1 MAAACFPYALPSPKL
16 PPPPNSLSKTHSHIG
31 LSLIRR
37 IPKLSG
43 SPVAFRMP
51 VAYPYGKKK
60 PVSASL
66 DFGTSYRK
74 KKSISPDGVQEEE
87 LLFETHIGASAP
99 LLPPTI
105 PPKPSKPV
113 QYPQQFYVFL
123 SLVLTLIGELHK
135 NSNVSGGGGGGGG
148 GGEKDVDGDG
158 SSNADPPPPCAASLG
173 FLTRFTSSEKISLS
187 SHVKETRFELHG
199 NVSAS
204 LFGGKFSQFLNW
216 DFFNHVAVQAIIA
229 IVTKIRGGDGGGRGG
244 RGSAAAAVER
254 VMHPRVKLPASLD
267 FETFVFKKEKIIL
280 AGHDKYIVRGGKDVF
295 PLLPY
300 AFKGIEQIGV
310 IGWVSQGSVQ
320 AQNLRDALAEVKSD
334 IKVKV
339 GLKKNS
345 SSFAEARAAGFTEE
359 SDTLGDIWETISG
372 SDLVL
377 LLVSNA
383 EQARQKTRS
392 FSILNSSLRTLCG
405 VKNKSKYR
413 VGASNTDGVVLLLV
427 FDVIIEIVSCDVLQG
442 LLFCMYCINANLLAQ
457 GSICREVE
465 FGSMYQIRVGE
476 ENVSDF
482 LAHLQHICFQ
492 YIFPHNS
499 SSRGKSSVMHSAGVY
514 EKVFSRMKPN
524 SILGLS
530 HGFLIEH
537 LQSMGLGFPK
547 HISVIAVCPVEE
559 AQSVRRESVH
569 GQKIS
574 GAGINSSIAVH
585 QDVDGRG
592 TDVALGWSVALGS
605 PFTFAATL

>member
-1 MAAACFPYALPSPKL
+1 MAAVYCGYALPSPK
-16 PPPPNSLSKTHSHIG
+16 PAPPNSLSNTYSHNG

-37 IPKLSG
+37 KPKLSA
-43 SPVAFRMP
+43 SRMP
-51 VAYPYGKKK
+51 VAYPYAKKK
-60 PVSASL
+60 PISASL
-66 DFGTSYRK
+66 DFETSYRK

-113 QYPQQFYVFL
+113 PYPQQFYVFL

-135 NSNVSGGGGGGGG
+135 NSNVSGGSG
-148 GGEKDVDGDG
+148 GGEKDREV
-158 SSNADPPPPCAASLG
+158 
-173 FLTRFTSSEKISLS
+173 SLS

-204 LFGGKFSQFLNW
+204 LFGAKFSQFLQW
-216 DFFNHVAVQAIIA
+216 DFFNPVAVQAIIA
-229 IVTKIRGGDGGGRGG
+229 AVTKIRGGFGGGHSG
-244 RGSAAAAVER
+244 RGSVVAALER

-280 AGHDKYIVRGGKDVF
+280 AGHDKCIVRGGKDVF

-345 SSFAEARAAGFTEE
+345 SSFAEARAAGFTDE

-377 LLVSNA
+377 LLISNA

-457 GSICREVE
+457 GSIWSQLMR
-465 FGSMYQIRVGE
+465 SAKLGE

-482 LAHLQHICFQ
+482 LAYLQHICFQ

-592 TDVALGWSVALGS
+592 TDVAFGMVSCPGS